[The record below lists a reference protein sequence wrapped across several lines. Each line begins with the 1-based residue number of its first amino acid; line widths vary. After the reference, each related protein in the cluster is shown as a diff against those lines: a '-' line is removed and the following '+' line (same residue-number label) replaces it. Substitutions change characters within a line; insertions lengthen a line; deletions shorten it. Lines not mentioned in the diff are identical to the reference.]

1 MLSDLSKQ
9 LIQCA
14 RLDWTMLRHDNMML
28 AVLFCDQMNVTA
40 ALPNES
46 ISESI
51 QRSDKLSPGDIPRE
65 FHAAITSS
73 RTK

>member
-1 MLSDLSKQ
+1 MLRDLSKQ
-9 LIQCA
+9 LIQRT
-14 RLDWTMLRHDNMML
+14 RLDWTMFRNDHVML
-28 AVLFCDQMNVTA
+28 AVLIRDKMNVTST
-40 ALPNES
+40 LPNES
-46 ISESI
+46 ISESF